1 MLVGEGL
8 AVLNVMLGLFYKILN
23 YNIQMKIPMYTRKK
37 NVEKHKQ
44 KKGLKNSLPKSF
56 CKLWQLKTVKLISC

>member
-8 AVLNVMLGLFYKILN
+8 AVLNVILGLFYKILN

-37 NVEKHKQ
+37 NVEKHK
-44 KKGLKNSLPKSF
+44 
-56 CKLWQLKTVKLISC
+56 